1 VKANEQPLTRNE
13 SVKVM
18 PTKKATTEPVQ
29 PGRTAQIAPEFLRTN
44 DVRKIYGIPR
54 GSLYGL
60 AKLGK
65 IKGCLLR
72 IRGAKSGLRLW
83 SVDSIRAYIAEQM
96 EAAEKGVES

>member
-1 VKANEQPLTRNE
+1 MAANEAGNGIATMKQTQR
-13 SVKVM
+13 
-18 PTKKATTEPVQ
+18 TTEPVQ
-29 PGRTAQIAPEFLRTN
+29 PGWTAQIAPEFLRTN
-44 DVRKIYGIPR
+44 DVRKIFGIPR

-83 SVDSIRAYIAEQM
+83 SVDSIRTYLAKQMIAGEDAQ
-96 EAAEKGVES
+96 

>member
-1 VKANEQPLTRNE
+1 
-13 SVKVM
+13 M
-18 PTKKATTEPVQ
+18 KKHNRTNTTSASVQ
-29 PGRTAQIAPEFLRTN
+29 PGDCAGVPPEFLRTN
-44 DVRKIYGIPR
+44 DVRRIYGIPR

-83 SVDSIRAYIAEQM
+83 SADSIRACISEQM
-96 EAAEKGVES
+96 DAGKDAQ